1 MPMRNY
7 THIRG
12 YTLIELIVSVAIF
25 TIVML
30 VASTA
35 FLALINLDR
44 KARATNDVVTN
55 LSYVVD
61 SMERS
66 IRTGT
71 EYDCGTVGGATD
83 CWSTPADSFS
93 FLDST
98 TPPQT
103 VEYRLFVSD
112 SQGQIQ
118 QRITPEN
125 GPSGSWTPL
134 TDPRVDVEN
143 LAFYVRGSTP
153 GDSLQPIVVLVI
165 RGALRP
171 DANSTPVEFVIES
184 AASQRLIDI

>member
-1 MPMRNY
+1 MRNY